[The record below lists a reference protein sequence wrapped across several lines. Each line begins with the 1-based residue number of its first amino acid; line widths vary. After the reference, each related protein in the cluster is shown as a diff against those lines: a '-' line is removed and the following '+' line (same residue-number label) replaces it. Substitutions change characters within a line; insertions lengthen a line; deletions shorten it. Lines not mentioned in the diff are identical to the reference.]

1 MHKRKT
7 YSSYF
12 FPNPSSKFE
21 QKGREREMNSD
32 LKWRIHFLITNQ
44 D

>member
-12 FPNPSSKFE
+12 FSKPSSKFE

-32 LKWRIHFLITNQ
+32 LKWRTRFLITTQ